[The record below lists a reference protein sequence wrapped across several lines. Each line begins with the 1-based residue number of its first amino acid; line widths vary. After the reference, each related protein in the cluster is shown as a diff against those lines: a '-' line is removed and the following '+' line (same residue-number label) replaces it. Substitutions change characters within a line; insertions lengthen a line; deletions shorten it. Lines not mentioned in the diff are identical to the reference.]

1 MATSTGGGY
10 RQLDRGYSMRKCL
23 QQGPRLCLIHRLC
36 SVGTGT
42 VLRRIRVE
50 QRRQGRWM
58 DIAVVHAAITSDGS
72 SYQRLLYG
80 AELQYELSRVINHRP
95 RSNQARPRPDP
106 DPDPDPS
113 CATTPSA
120 SGTASQD
127 PDKKPTT
134 TAVPESGLR
143 RSVFCSEH
151 EG

>member
-80 AELQYELSRVINHRP
+80 AELHHQS
-95 RSNQARPRPDP
+95 QAKIKSGQTQTRPRPRP
-106 DPDPDPS
+106 KLRNHTICEWHRITRS
-113 CATTPSA
+113 R
-120 SGTASQD
+120 Q
-127 PDKKPTT
+127 KKPTT